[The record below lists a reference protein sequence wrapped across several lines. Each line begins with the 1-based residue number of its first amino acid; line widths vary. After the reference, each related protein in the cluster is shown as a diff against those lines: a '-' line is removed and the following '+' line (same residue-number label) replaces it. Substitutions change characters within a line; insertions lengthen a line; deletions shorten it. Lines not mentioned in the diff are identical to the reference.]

1 MLVLPSLRCAD
12 GGGTAGRDGGQD
24 SHGAGQ
30 GSYQVTSVRPVGARP
45 GQETGRQ
52 INLKAPGQ
60 SHPES
65 DLPLP
70 GDPSSMRVPPS
81 WDNAVVVYRSA
92 NKTVCSAEYRIVW
105 CPECRRRVLVQD
117 RLEGI
122 VSEVVTEA
130 GGEVIEVEVIEVEVI
145 EVEVIA
151 GRVPLIV
158 EVPAAVGLSRLAQS
172 SKGRS
177 SRTLR
182 AEFPLPRRRPAP
194 WGPSWFVSTPGGARL
209 QIARRYVENHEQAA

>member
-1 MLVLPSLRCAD
+1 
-12 GGGTAGRDGGQD
+12 
-24 SHGAGQ
+24 
-30 GSYQVTSVRPVGARP
+30 
-45 GQETGRQ
+45 
-52 INLKAPGQ
+52 
-60 SHPES
+60 
-65 DLPLP
+65 
-70 GDPSSMRVPPS
+70 MRVSPS

-92 NKTVCSAEYRIVW
+92 NKTVCSAEYHIVW

-145 EVEVIA
+145 A
-151 GRVPLIV
+151 GRVHLIV
-158 EVPAAVGLSRLAQS
+158 EVPTAVGLPRLAQS

-182 AEFPLPRRRPAP
+182 AEFPLLPRRPALC
-194 WGPSWFVSTPGGARL
+194 GPSWFVSTPGGARL